1 MLPSKFGLDFRPF
14 PHLCENYPVMS
25 RFTLLFA
32 CLLAF
37 LLACRKENNVV
48 TTIDSGDE
56 FSNKVERYLNVPR
69 IPPSYKVQLPAYVK
83 GLYPTAQPNA
93 ALAQLG
99 RVLFYD
105 KKLSKDG
112 TVSCASCHEQ
122 AHGFA
127 DPVALSTGVSGLMT
141 TRNSMALGN
150 IQWFAGMLGLDSL
163 GNAALPLFWD
173 SRAFSVADQ
182 SRAAFT
188 NSHEM
193 GLTMPEVLAIVQT
206 QPYYSWLFAQ
216 ATGDTVVTEDRI
228 FTALTHFMGAMS
240 ANHSKLDAALALGG
254 AQPDINIDFQN
265 FTAAENNGKQLY
277 LAHCVSCH
285 GSVNSIQKIF
295 EANNGLEKPYI
306 DRGKGA
312 ISGKFYENGIFKV
325 PGMRNIELTAPY
337 MHDGRFKTLEAV
349 VEHYNSGVIEVFGLH
364 GDLLS
369 FDPITLSYDP
379 KRLNL
384 TETEKQALVA
394 FLKTMTDTQLGTDV
408 RFSDPFR

>member
-1 MLPSKFGLDFRPF
+1 MARI
-14 PHLCENYPVMS
+14 V
-25 RFTLLFA
+25 
-32 CLLAF
+32 F
-37 LLACRKENNVV
+37 LSIITIVCFISCRKEDTPPTPV
-48 TTIDSGDE
+48 SPGDVYTE
-56 FSNKVERYLNVPR
+56 TVAKYLKVDR
-69 IPPSYKVQLPAYVK
+69 IPPSYKVQLPTYVK
-83 GLYPTAQPNA
+83 GLFPAAQPNA

-141 TRNSMALGN
+141 SRNSMALGN
-150 IQWFAGMLGLDSL
+150 IQWFGGMLGLDSL
-163 GNAALPLFWD
+163 GNATLPLFWD
-173 SRAFSVADQ
+173 SRAHSVADQ

-188 NSHEM
+188 NTHEM

-206 QPYYSWLFAQ
+206 QPYYPWLFAQ
-216 ATGDTVVTEDRI
+216 ATSDTVVTEDHI

-254 AQPDINIDFQN
+254 AQPDINIDFPN

-306 DRGKGA
+306 DKGKGA

-325 PGMRNIELTAPY
+325 PGLRNIELTAPY

-364 GDLLS
+364 GDLL
-369 FDPITLSYDP
+369 TYDP
-379 KRLNL
+379 ATQDYSAKRLNL
-384 TETEKQALVA
+384 TEIEKQALVA